1 MCSYPAAWTT
11 SAASSLSTPFSPHH
25 PLPLSFRSSCCYCV
39 AFLASFLAV
48 FGQTTRELRQPGGR
62 EVVPS
67 SYFAGFKSA
76 LAPFGFG
83 FRSGSTCFDKQQQN
97 ERLVSF
103 SFALVGFNLP
113 HSSPNLRHFPV
124 GSTYSRILWLFHL
137 AFYFNIQ
144 FLSSYV
150 FAMKYDH
157 HPLPHRNVQK
167 FCKDFLFLF
176 SFLFWSKLSPL
187 LFSFRFDF
195 VCVLSQMICCST

>member
-1 MCSYPAAWTT
+1 MCSYPATCTT
-11 SAASSLSTPFSPHH
+11 SAASPLPTLCSPHH

-124 GSTYSRILWLFHL
+124 GSTYSRVLWLFH
-137 AFYFNIQ
+137 FTFHFNIQ
-144 FLSSYV
+144 FLSSYI

-157 HPLPHRNVQK
+157 HPLPHRMRM
-167 FCKDFLFLF
+167 CKSSARIFYSFSLFYFGQNCRLCYFPFALILF
-176 SFLFWSKLSPL
+176 AF
-187 LFSFRFDF
+187 
-195 VCVLSQMICCST
+195 